1 MKYAPKYNPKKDIQ
15 KVSPLGALD
24 LREAFAN
31 SAIPANLMTEE
42 GDFNDIDSPDAIST
56 RVRDSIDAEV
66 LDNAV
71 RHYKPESNAPEE

>member
-1 MKYAPKYNPKKDIQ
+1 MKYHPKYNPVKDIQ

-31 SAIPANLMTEE
+31 SAIPANLMVDE
-42 GDFNDIDSPDAIST
+42 GDFNDIDNPDSIAT
-56 RVRDSIDAEV
+56 RVRDTIDAEV

-71 RHYKPESNAPEE
+71 RNYKPESNDKE

>member
-1 MKYAPKYNPKKDIQ
+1 MRYAPKYNPLKDVQ

-31 SAIPANLMTEE
+31 SAIPANLMVDE
-42 GDFNDIDSPDAIST
+42 GDFNDIDNPDSIQT

-66 LDNAV
+66 LDHAV
-71 RHYKPESNAPEE
+71 RRYKPESNENVE